1 MFANGIPLWVVA
13 DLELLTLN
21 FAQMKLER
29 TNFDLPKDPPLLIA
43 EVIGSTSDDDNWT
56 CGCLYKCNDC
66 IRLESNGESKHDYF
80 ERKDLDY
87 WDE

>member
-1 MFANGIPLWVVA
+1 MSK
-13 DLELLTLN
+13 EKT
-21 FAQMKLER
+21 KLEE
-29 TNFDLPKDPPLLIA
+29 TPTSPLLIA

-56 CGCLYKCNDC
+56 CGCLYTCNDC
-66 IRLESNGESKHDYF
+66 IRLDSNGESKRDYF

>member
-1 MFANGIPLWVVA
+1 MIDKSTDIQNP
-13 DLELLTLN
+13 
-21 FAQMKLER
+21 
-29 TNFDLPKDPPLLIA
+29 TNPPLLIA
-43 EVIGSTSDDDNWT
+43 DVIGSTSDDDNWT

-66 IRLESNGESKHDYF
+66 IKLDSSGESKRDYF

>member
-1 MFANGIPLWVVA
+1 
-13 DLELLTLN
+13 
-21 FAQMKLER
+21 MKKKEQNSQVTDVSDR
-29 TNFDLPKDPPLLIA
+29 F
-43 EVIGSTSDDDNWT
+43 SSDDENYT

-66 IRLESNGESKHDYF
+66 TRLDSNGESKRDYF

>member
-1 MFANGIPLWVVA
+1 MENLNNTNKSSDNVES
-13 DLELLTLN
+13 ELCIS
-21 FAQMKLER
+21 
-29 TNFDLPKDPPLLIA
+29 DVSSSDP
-43 EVIGSTSDDDNWT
+43 VIDDWT

-66 IRLESNGESKHDYF
+66 LKIESEGGNKRSYF